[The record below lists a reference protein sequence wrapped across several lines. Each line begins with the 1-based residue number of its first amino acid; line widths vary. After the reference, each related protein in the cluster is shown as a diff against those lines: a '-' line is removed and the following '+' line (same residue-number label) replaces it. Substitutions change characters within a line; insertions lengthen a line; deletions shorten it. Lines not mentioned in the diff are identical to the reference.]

1 MLRKLNF
8 ETFPVKY
15 STSFYMKVVMEYTE
29 LSKMAYYN
37 DIIIGA
43 YTVRIEEFKEEPH
56 AYVLT
61 FGVL

>member
-1 MLRKLNF
+1 
-8 ETFPVKY
+8 
-15 STSFYMKVVMEYTE
+15 MKVVMEYTE